1 MTHINDP
8 EEPGQSVREFEEW
21 KRGKAA
27 EATAQPVRP
36 SIFITDQ
43 QFADRW
49 GVSRPTIWKMA
60 KADPDFPQ
68 PIKLS
73 PGTTRW
79 RLEDVENYE
88 AARAAAS
95 A

>member
-1 MTHINDP
+1 MTRINNP
-8 EEPGQSVREFEEW
+8 EEHRQQACEFEEW
-21 KRGKAA
+21 KHAKAA
-27 EATAQPVRP
+27 EGAAQPTRP
-36 SIFITDQ
+36 SIFITDK

-79 RLEDVENYE
+79 RLDEVEDHE
-88 AARAAAS
+88 AARAAVS